1 MYLRWFFDGSS
12 MVVRRI
18 FEGTWWF
25 FPFFLQ
31 SLLAAPPRGLPPS
44 AHQSAPYYRD
54 GHRVC
59 APLPNLLPA
68 GGEREKPS
76 VAVSRRAPQP
86 GISGSPVG
94 EVGRNC

>member
-1 MYLRWFFDGSS
+1 MLRCIFDGSS

-18 FEGTWWF
+18 FEGTWGVF
-25 FPFFLQ
+25 AFFLQ
-31 SLLAAPPRGLPPS
+31 CLLPAHLLGLPLS